1 MSWFWPNRERELKE
15 MGGKCYSNSA
25 RDVRGSRRN
34 EPYEP
39 TASVKR
45 LALRDEIDRLERRRA
60 REKARAVQG
69 AIEAAHIEARDAT
82 RLNGKPPRDL
92 LVEFEGEIYSSHDPK
107 PISAKK
113 GLRKK

>member
-1 MSWFWPNRERELKE
+1 MR
-15 MGGKCYSNSA
+15 A
-25 RDVRGSRRN
+25 SRRN
-34 EPYEP
+34 EPYEA